1 MKKQLLFLVALLAT
15 LQSYGQTDELNLQK
29 YWKFR
34 NNFVQKFV
42 KIGDQPGESFPIGVR
57 APSTYCY
64 DNTNGSHAGA
74 MLWGD
79 GGVRH
84 GHYLTLLATEYAL
97 RKKYNQETE
106 GVLNE
111 LYFALYALNRV
122 DDRAEADLD
131 YNYGINGYY
140 TTPTRNGFYL
150 REDIPEDFTL
160 NWQTDA
166 LDPKC
171 AYSPNYTNN
180 NVQKL
185 NNGSNFITTP
195 ESSYQN
201 TPSIDQMISI
211 LYGIRMVYDLVDNIE
226 VTPPGETPMFVVS
239 EAVAIADRMIKY
251 VADRN
256 WMIIDV
262 HGWPVNSNGGDL
274 ALAGYPL
281 VRIWEHLHGGSGFP
295 YNTFFIRRT
304 RDYLD
309 PQHCLTGFGV
319 NEQTAAAQGL
329 ACDECVS
336 GLKFQTMNQ
345 LQNYSAQ
352 NPGIYN
358 NQNYSGFK
366 QWMGDG
372 SFVSNVMN
380 ENGVWSNTL
389 PNTLHDDFNLLTN
402 RPFIQQNWDL
412 NAKLAMYS
420 GVTADI
426 WPPVKVRA
434 FGDETENY
442 ELELGAALFSGEL
455 PNRSQQYY
463 RNLLNSMPSAGSFSL
478 NQLYPLP
485 NESDMIAVHQTGGWA
500 AAYKWISDSDF
511 GNQTGPRKGIY
522 SGMDYMVLHNLYYL
536 VYEDQMPEYSED
548 FQCFCE
554 STTQVQPVSSN
565 PDHVLQADFL
575 NDKLNLVPFCEKH
588 VFVDDIVT
596 SSESP
601 FVINPYF
608 DDYVDLKISTAKF
621 CMENTTIANGAL
633 VEVNS
638 HLIVCNGTTLT
649 GISGSTLDIN
659 KADIRINDQATVDAS
674 GDIIVRD
681 GNKLWVKEGAKL
693 ILRGGSE
700 LRIKEGGQLIIDGT
714 LEYYDGASI
723 ITEYDN
729 AEIVLNG
736 TIKMMDG
743 GVFTCGNTPGQPTG
757 RLVINSSNAKFSKAI
772 GAGFCEVKLAGQDE
786 NDEFV
791 VIKKDVAL
799 KVMHL
804 MPTNINRLFVHSSKV
819 VFEENAFMDVRQE
832 FITSNA
838 SYVSNKMNR
847 GIRVTNFNKFASV
860 DLENVNIHADLN
872 AVFGEKLSMINCTM
886 TNTPGITDPTEPM
899 VDVQGTGFGV
909 NYCIFEGDNEAYI
922 YAENL
927 TFPSAVTNSTFNG
940 LAETS
945 ATAIEDRSNTELTV
959 SENTFNNMY
968 NGVWKLYDPVKVRC
982 NTFNNSTRNDVGAV
996 LGSTANLSSDDF
1008 GGYNDFNS
1016 EDASYG
1022 HIWLW
1027 EGDVELNNGGN
1038 YFNPAIQKHIYAR
1051 MPYPCP
1057 YGLYCYI
1064 AANRNQWNTGTQV
1077 PSASKFDVVGSD
1089 LSPIDVDA
1097 SSPSMQPTCGS
1108 WDTSPP
1114 VGSGILPNVST
1125 SLGDLP
1131 LDKAIFFARSE
1142 MTHNDTLAN
1151 DEDAL
1156 KLFDEIFSANVS
1168 LDSANTRRLM
1178 YNALSDMKTSL
1189 EAEYY
1194 TQVVLQESGQN
1205 PVMDYVDQ
1213 YLSALNYMTPS
1224 SITADNYRQAFHLEL
1239 DKAQLFRMLEMPE
1252 AALEILEFTEAC
1264 GLDSLEQEA
1273 LNYWKEQVELDI
1285 VIDSMGLDFL
1295 DSNIIIDT
1303 KGYNPPTSNPAAIYH
1318 FGTHF
1323 NTLYDRTYT
1332 SCSGEERLMGGQE
1345 DQELINLGVYPVPA
1359 DEVINITIEVED
1371 GIVLSS
1377 IQLFD
1382 AMGRK
1387 MGEIEL
1393 QPNQT
1398 EVRNY
1403 SIRNWASGVYYYNV
1417 SGPSGSFGGGT
1428 FIVE

>member
-1 MKKQLLFLVALLAT
+1 
-15 LQSYGQTDELNLQK
+15 
-29 YWKFR
+29 
-34 NNFVQKFV
+34 
-42 KIGDQPGESFPIGVR
+42 
-57 APSTYCY
+57 
-64 DNTNGSHAGA
+64 

-106 GVLNE
+106 GVMNE
-111 LYFALYALNRV
+111 LYYALNALNRV
-122 DDRAEADLD
+122 DDVAEPSLD
-131 YNYGINGYY
+131 YNYGIENYY
-140 TTPTRNGFYL
+140 QPTRNGFYL

-171 AYSPNYTNN
+171 IYSPNYTNN
-180 NVQKL
+180 NVQKQH
-185 NNGSNFITTP
+185 NGSDLITTP

-211 LYGIRMVYDLVDNIE
+211 LYGIRMVYKLVDDVWVQPTTGDSPILV
-226 VTPPGETPMFVVS
+226 VT

-251 VADRN
+251 AADHN
-256 WMIIDV
+256 WFLIDV
-262 HGWPVNSNGGDL
+262 NGWPVNSNGGDL
-274 ALAGYPL
+274 SVASFPL
-281 VRIWEHLHGGSGFP
+281 VKTWEELHNGQSFP
-295 YNTFFIRRT
+295 YNINFT
-304 RDYLD
+304 RQPLPYLEA
-309 PQHCLTGFGV
+309 QHCLTGYGV
-319 NEQTAAAQGL
+319 NEQSAAAQQDACSNLSLLQQQAAL
-329 ACDECVS
+329 ALTS
-336 GLKFQTMNQ
+336 GQE
-345 LQNYSAQ
+345 A
-352 NPGIYN
+352 GILN
-358 NQNYSGFK
+358 NQNNSVF
-366 QWMGDG
+366 QNWMLNGYNSTVYTDG
-372 SFVSNVMN
+372 LLWQSV
-380 ENGVWSNTL
+380 L
-389 PNTLHDDFNLLTN
+389 PNTITADLSMVIGTQLTA
-402 RPFIQQNWDL
+402 QETYDL
-412 NAKLAMYS
+412 NVKLGHYLGVIS
-420 GVTADI
+420 GI
-426 WPPVKVRA
+426 WDNNIV
-434 FGDETENY
+434 ETFTNESHNY
-442 ELELGAALFSGEL
+442 ELEIADALLKGVV
-455 PNRSQQYY
+455 PNRPQSFYKTMLDNMKPEGPYSLSQ
-463 RNLLNSMPSAGSFSL
+463 LW
-478 NQLYPLP
+478 PLP
-485 NESDMIAVHQTGGWA
+485 AESDIIEAHQSGGWA
-500 AAYKWISDSDF
+500 ASYRWISKDIYGSP
-511 GNQTGPRKGIY
+511 TGLRKGIY
-522 SGMDYMVLHNLYYL
+522 NAMDYMILHNLYYL
-536 VYEDQMPEYSED
+536 VYGDQMPEYSED
-548 FQCFCE
+548 YQCFCE
-554 STTQVQPVSSN
+554 PNLQVQPTSGSS
-565 PDHVLQADFL
+565 DHILQADEL
-575 NDKLNLVPFCEKH
+575 NNKLNLVPFCEVH
-588 VFVDDIVT
+588 VFVDNIVT
-596 SSESP
+596 SAESP
-601 FVINPYF
+601 FIIAPYF
-608 DDYVDLKISTAKF
+608 SDYADLKVSTAKF
-621 CMENTTIANGAL
+621 NMESTTIADGAT

-649 GISGSTLDIN
+649 GVLGSTLDLN
-659 KADIRINDQATVDAS
+659 KADVRINDQATVDAL
-674 GDIIVRD
+674 GDIVVRD

-693 ILRGGSE
+693 TLRNGSE

-804 MPTNINRLFVHSSKV
+804 MPTNIDRLFVHSSKV

-838 SYVSNKMNR
+838 RYVSNKMNR

-927 TFPSAVTNSTFNG
+927 TFPSAATNSTFNG
-940 LAETS
+940 LAATS

-959 SENTFNNMY
+959 TENTFNNMY

-1089 LSPIDVDA
+1089 LSPITVDA
-1097 SSPSMQPTCGS
+1097 SSPTMQPTCGS
-1108 WDTSPP
+1108 WDTYPP
-1114 VGSGILPNVST
+1114 VGSGILPNIST

-1142 MTHNDTLAN
+1142 MTINDTLAN

-1205 PVMDYVDQ
+1205 PIMDYVGQ

-1224 SITADNYRQAFHLEL
+1224 AITAENYRQAFHLEL
-1239 DKAQLFRMLEMPE
+1239 DKAQLYRMLEMPE

-1303 KGYNPPTSNPAAIYH
+1303 KGYNTPTSNPAAIYH

-1323 NTLYDRTYT
+1323 NTLYDRTYA

-1345 DQELINLGVYPVPA
+1345 DQELVNLGVYPVPA

-1393 QPNQT
+1393 QPDQT

-1403 SIRNWASGVYYYNV
+1403 SIRNWASGVYYYNA

-1428 FIVE
+1428 FVVE